1 VVFGLGNPGDRYA
14 RTRHNV
20 GFQVVDAL
28 ASRLGMEPRR
38 RLFRSYIIGK
48 GRHAG
53 RPLAVVKPL
62 TFMND
67 SGRVFREALRETGGD
82 VPDVLVICDSLDLSP
97 GTLRFRLRGSA
108 GGHKGLASISRHLGT
123 DEFMRL
129 LVGIG
134 RPEHKG
140 QVVEYV
146 LGEPRG
152 DEDPLVAGAVQR
164 AADAVL
170 LLLAEGPSRVMNEFN
185 RREPPA

>member
-20 GFQVVDAL
+20 GFQVVDEL

-53 RPLAVVKPL
+53 QPLAVVKPL

-82 VPDVLVICDSLDLSP
+82 VPDVLVVCDSLDLSP
-97 GTLRFRLRGSA
+97 GSLRFRLRGSA
-108 GGHKGLASISRHLGT
+108 GGHKGLASVSRHLGT

-134 RPEHKG
+134 RPEHRG

-152 DEDPLVAGAVQR
+152 DEEPLVAGAVQR

-170 LLLAEGPSRVMNEFN
+170 LLLLEGPPRVMNEFN

>member
-1 VVFGLGNPGDRYA
+1 VFGLGNPGERYA
-14 RTRHNV
+14 HTRHTV
-20 GFQVVDAL
+20 GFQVADEL
-28 ASRLGMEPRR
+28 AGRLGVQARR
-38 RLFRSYIIGK
+38 RLFRSYVIAK

-53 RPLAVVKPL
+53 RPVALVKPL

-67 SGRVFREALRETGGD
+67 SGRVVREALRETGGG
-82 VPDVLVICDSLDLSP
+82 VPDVLVVCDSLDLPP
-97 GTLRFRLRGSA
+97 GSVRFRLRGSA
-108 GGHKGLASISRHLGT
+108 GGHKGLLSIGHHLGT
-123 DEFMRL
+123 DDYMRL

-134 RPEHKG
+134 RPAHKG

-152 DEDPLVAGAVQR
+152 DEGPLVAAAVQR

-170 LLLAEGPSRVMNEFN
+170 LLAAEGPSRVMNEYN

>member
-1 VVFGLGNPGDRYA
+1 VVFGLGNPGERYA

-20 GFQVVDAL
+20 GFQVVDEL
-28 ASRLGMEPRR
+28 AVRLGVQARR
-38 RLFRSYIIGK
+38 RLFRSYSIAK

-53 RPLAVVKPL
+53 CAVALVKPL

-67 SGRVFREALRETGGD
+67 SGRVVREALRETGGD
-82 VPDVLVICDSLDLSP
+82 VPDVLVVCDSLDLAP
-97 GTLRFRLRGSA
+97 GGVRFRLRGSA
-108 GGHKGLASISRHLGT
+108 GGHKGLLAVSRHLGT
-123 DEFMRL
+123 DDFMRL

-134 RPEHKG
+134 RPAHKG

-152 DEDPLVAGAVQR
+152 EEAPLVDAAVQR

-170 LLLAEGPSRVMNEFN
+170 LLAVEGPSRVMNEYN

>member
-1 VVFGLGNPGDRYA
+1 MFGLGNPGERYA

-28 ASRLGMEPRR
+28 AGRLGAEPRR
-38 RLFRSYIIGK
+38 RLFRSYLIAK

-53 RPLAVVKPL
+53 RAVALVKPL

-82 VPDVLVICDSLDLSP
+82 VPDVLVVCDSLDLSP
-97 GTLRFRLRGSA
+97 GSLRFRLRGSA

-123 DEFMRL
+123 DDFMRL

-134 RPEHKG
+134 RPAHKG

-146 LGEPRG
+146 LSEPRG
-152 DEDPLVAGAVQR
+152 EEAPLVEAAVQR

-170 LLLAEGPSRVMNEFN
+170 LLAAEGPSRVMNEYN
-185 RREPPA
+185 RREQPA

>member
-1 VVFGLGNPGDRYA
+1 VVFGLGNPGERYA

-28 ASRLGMEPRR
+28 AGRLGAEPRR
-38 RLFRSYIIGK
+38 RLFRSYIIAK

-53 RPLAVVKPL
+53 RPLALVKPL

-82 VPDVLVICDSLDLSP
+82 VPDVLVVCDSLDLAP
-97 GTLRFRLRGSA
+97 GSVRFRPSGSA
-108 GGHKGLASISRHLGT
+108 GGHKGLLSVERHLGT
-123 DEFMRL
+123 DGYLRL
-129 LVGIG
+129 LIGIG
-134 RPEHKG
+134 RPAHKG

-146 LGEPRG
+146 LDEPRG
-152 DEDPLVAGAVQR
+152 DEARLVADAVER

-170 LLLAEGPSRVMNEFN
+170 LFLVEGPSRVMNEYN

>member
-1 VVFGLGNPGDRYA
+1 VFGLGNPGERYA
-14 RTRHNV
+14 RSRHNV
-20 GFQVVDAL
+20 GFQVVDEL
-28 ASRLGMEPRR
+28 AGRLGVQPRR
-38 RLFRSYIIGK
+38 RLFRSYSIAK

-53 RPLAVVKPL
+53 RPVALVKPL

-67 SGRVFREALRETGGD
+67 SGRVVREALRETGGD
-82 VPDVLVICDSLDLSP
+82 VPDVLVVCDSLDLPP
-97 GTLRFRLRGSA
+97 GSVRFRLRGSA
-108 GGHKGLASISRHLGT
+108 GGHKGLSSIGRHLGT
-123 DEFMRL
+123 DAYMRL

-134 RPEHKG
+134 RPAHKG

-152 DEDPLVAGAVQR
+152 EEGPLVATAVQR

-170 LLLAEGPSRVMNEFN
+170 LLAAEGPARVMNEYN

>member
-1 VVFGLGNPGDRYA
+1 VFGLGNPGERYA

-28 ASRLGMEPRR
+28 AGRLGLEPRR
-38 RLFRSYIIGK
+38 RLFRSYVIAK
-48 GRHAG
+48 GRHEGFPVA
-53 RPLAVVKPL
+53 LVKPL

-67 SGRVFREALRETGGD
+67 SGRVVREALRETGGD
-82 VPDVLVICDSLDLSP
+82 VSDVLVVCDSLDLSP
-97 GTLRFRLRGSA
+97 GSVRFRLRGSA
-108 GGHKGLASISRHLGT
+108 GGHKGLLSVGRHLGT
-123 DEFMRL
+123 DDFMRL

-134 RPEHKG
+134 RPSYKG

-146 LGEPRG
+146 LDEPRG
-152 DEDPLVAGAVQR
+152 DEVPLIEQAVER

-170 LLLAEGPSRVMNEFN
+170 RLAAEGPSRVMNEYN

>member
-28 ASRLGMEPRR
+28 SSRLGVQARR
-38 RLFRSYIIGK
+38 RLFRSYLIGK

-53 RPLAVVKPL
+53 QPLALVKPL

-82 VPDVLVICDSLDLSP
+82 VPDVLVVCDSLDLSP
-97 GTLRFRLRGSA
+97 GSLRFRLRGSA

-134 RPEHKG
+134 RPAHRG

-146 LGEPRG
+146 LDDPRG
-152 DEDPLVAGAVQR
+152 DEETLVAGAVQR

-170 LLLAEGPSRVMNEFN
+170 LLLAEGPYRVMNEYN